1 MIECTRFEGDFVAK
15 RTKGIVRWFDGSKG
29 YGYIQA
35 QDGEDVFVH
44 YADING
50 GGLQLLNVGEE
61 VAFFMET
68 TIRGWQATDV
78 TRLN

>member
-1 MIECTRFEGDFVAK
+1 MHRVQQGVCVAK
-15 RTKGIVRWFDGSKG
+15 RTKGVVRWFDGSKG
-29 YGYIQA
+29 YGYIEA
-35 QDGEDVFVH
+35 QDGEEVFVH
-44 YADING
+44 YSNIVG
-50 GGLQLLNVGEE
+50 GGLQLLTVGEE

>member
-1 MIECTRFEGDFVAK
+1 MAK

-35 QDGEDVFVH
+35 KDGEDVFVH
-44 YADING
+44 YSDIAG
-50 GGLQLLNVGEE
+50 GGLQLLNEGEE

>member
-1 MIECTRFEGDFVAK
+1 MHQFPEGVRVAK
-15 RTKGIVRWFDGSKG
+15 RTKGTVRWFDGSKG

-44 YADING
+44 YSDISG

-61 VAFFMET
+61 VVFFMET
-68 TIRGWQATDV
+68 TLRGWQASDV

>member
-1 MIECTRFEGDFVAK
+1 VAK
-15 RTKGIVRWFDGSKG
+15 RTKGTVRWFDGSKG

-44 YADING
+44 YSDISE

-61 VAFFMET
+61 VVFFMET
-68 TIRGWQATDV
+68 TLRGWQASDV

>member
-1 MIECTRFEGDFVAK
+1 MHPVPEGVSVAK
-15 RTKGIVRWFDGSKG
+15 RAKGVVRWFDGSKG
-29 YGYIQA
+29 YGYIQE

-44 YADING
+44 YSDISG
-50 GGLQLLNVGEE
+50 GGLQLLKVGEE

>member
-1 MIECTRFEGDFVAK
+1 MQPFSEGVFVAK
-15 RTKGIVRWFDGSKG
+15 KAKGTVRWFDGSKG
-29 YGYIQA
+29 YGYIQT
-35 QDGEDVFVH
+35 QDGEEVFVH
-44 YADING
+44 YSNITG

>member
-1 MIECTRFEGDFVAK
+1 MAK
-15 RTKGIVRWFDGSKG
+15 RTKGTVRWFDGSKG

-44 YADING
+44 YSDISE

-61 VAFFMET
+61 VVFFMET
-68 TIRGWQATDV
+68 TLRGWQASDV

>member
-1 MIECTRFEGDFVAK
+1 VAK
-15 RTKGIVRWFDGSKG
+15 RTKGIVRWYDGSRG

-44 YADING
+44 YSDISG
-50 GGLQLLNVGEE
+50 GGLQLLRVGDE
-61 VAFFMET
+61 VDFFMET
-68 TIRGWQATDV
+68 SIRGWQATDV

>member
-1 MIECTRFEGDFVAK
+1 MQPLLEGVVVAK
-15 RTKGIVRWFDGSKG
+15 RAKGVVRWFDGSKG
-29 YGYIQA
+29 YGYIQE

-44 YADING
+44 YSDITG
-50 GGLQLLNVGEE
+50 GGLQLLKVGEE
-61 VAFFMET
+61 VAFFMQT

>member
-1 MIECTRFEGDFVAK
+1 MAK
-15 RTKGIVRWFDGSKG
+15 RTKGTVRWFDGSKG

-44 YADING
+44 YSDISG

-61 VAFFMET
+61 VAFFMGT
-68 TIRGWQATDV
+68 TLRGWQASDV
-78 TRLN
+78 TRQN

>member
-1 MIECTRFEGDFVAK
+1 MAK
-15 RTKGIVRWFDGSKG
+15 RTKGTVRCFDGSKG

-44 YADING
+44 YSDISG
-50 GGLQLLNVGEE
+50 GGLQLLHVGEE
-61 VAFFMET
+61 VVFFMET
-68 TIRGWQATDV
+68 TLRGWQASDV

>member
-1 MIECTRFEGDFVAK
+1 MTK
-15 RTKGIVRWFDGSKG
+15 RTRGIVRWFDGSKG
-29 YGYIQA
+29 YGYIDA

-44 YADING
+44 YANIAG
-50 GGLQLLNVGEE
+50 GGLQLLNVGEK

-68 TIRGWQATDV
+68 NHRGWQATDV

>member
-1 MIECTRFEGDFVAK
+1 MHPFPEGARVAK
-15 RTKGIVRWFDGSKG
+15 RTKGIVRWYDGSKG

-44 YADING
+44 YSAING
-50 GGLQLLNVGEE
+50 GGLQLLRVGDE

-68 TIRGWQATDV
+68 SIRGWQATDV

>member
-1 MIECTRFEGDFVAK
+1 VAK
-15 RTKGIVRWFDGSKG
+15 KTKGVVRWFDGSKG
-29 YGYIQA
+29 YGYIDE

-44 YADING
+44 YSNITG

-61 VAFFMET
+61 VTFFMET